1 MVILSILVLSVI
13 TFFTWAAFDYEAEKE
28 PLNRAMKN
36 DRLVIVNTDDYFLIK
51 PMNFKGDK
59 AYIFYPGAKVQP
71 EAYISKL
78 SSIAISN
85 KIQIFVPKMFKNLA
99 VFGINKA
106 SLIQNSFPSIK
117 HWYIGGHSLGGSMAC
132 MYAMNNAKSIDG
144 VLIFSTYSGSDIS
157 NCSFKVLSINGTED
171 GIFSPKEIEAHK
183 AELSKDAQIVF
194 IKGMNHADIGDY
206 GFQSGD
212 KVSKLNDSEVVLQLI
227 NSTKGFFE

>member
-1 MVILSILVLSVI
+1 MLVLSVI

-28 PLNRAMKN
+28 PLSRVLKN
-36 DRLVIVNTDDYFLIK
+36 DKLVIVNTDDYFSIK
-51 PMNFKGDK
+51 PMNFKEDK

-85 KIQIFVPKMFKNLA
+85 NIQVFVPKMFKNLA
-99 VFGINKA
+99 IFGINKA
-106 SLIQNSFPSIK
+106 SIIQNSFPAIK

-144 VLIFSTYSGSDIS
+144 ILIFSTYSGSDIS

-171 GIFSPKEIEAHK
+171 GIFSPKKIEAHK
-183 AELSKDAQIVF
+183 AELPKDAQITF

-206 GFQSGD
+206 GFQPGD
-212 KVSKLNDSEVVLQLI
+212 KASKLNDNEVAMQLI